1 MSAAPVEL
9 QRVLIEDNS
18 VAGTGAGGMGLLQA
32 ADVSMQYVT
41 VTNNKVRL
49 LIWIAAGDTPTPCEA
64 K

>member
-1 MSAAPVEL
+1 MGAGGVFAVSAAPVEL

-49 LIWIAAGDTPTPCEA
+49 LI
-64 K
+64 